1 MIRTWVELLENVRP
15 RNAKHYLRALEASK
29 TITMIVLWVV
39 RMNREIDGLFDRGAQ
54 SEFVHVVL
62 DSITEDISL
71 IVRRVI
77 SEHGKGCVV
86 KILDVDVKVSV
97 LDLPKVVL
105 KAHKELSIV
114 CLSMVGL
121 LAKRICPATASVT
134 PITFP
139 SFSSPWI
146 T

>member
-1 MIRTWVELLENVRP
+1 MVVF
-15 RNAKHYLRALEASK
+15 
-29 TITMIVLWVV
+29 WVV
-39 RMNREIDGLFDRGAQ
+39 CMNREIDCLFDRGAQ

-62 DSITEDISL
+62 DSITEDILL
-71 IVRRVI
+71 IVRLVI

-97 LDLPKVVL
+97 LDLREIVL

-114 CLSMVGL
+114 CLCMVGL
-121 LAKRICPATASVT
+121 LAKRISPATASVT